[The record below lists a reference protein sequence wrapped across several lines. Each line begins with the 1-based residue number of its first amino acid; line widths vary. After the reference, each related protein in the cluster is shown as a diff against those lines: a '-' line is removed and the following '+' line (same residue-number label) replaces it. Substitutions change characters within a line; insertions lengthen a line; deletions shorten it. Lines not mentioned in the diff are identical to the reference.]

1 MSPVPRLY
9 KGRELDYP
17 MTPCTN
23 KTMIPRSLIAAV
35 VLLAL
40 PPSAQAQPLAPV
52 APASAVVILKQAEDI
67 QDEPRIVLARADDP
81 APAPKV
87 QPGSPAPTPEKDPF
101 ANLKVVTPKDK
112 LTPLRSVR
120 PRKGKAGK
128 GDGEKK
134 NISVTI
140 GSSPSGAG
148 VSYGGKSLGTT
159 PLSISAPEGSTPMDI
174 VIRAHG
180 RMTLRTRVSRDKNHS
195 YYYKLHPAKFR

>member
-1 MSPVPRLY
+1 MSPAPRLY

-52 APASAVVILKQAEDI
+52 APASAVVILKQSPVI

-81 APAPKV
+81 ATAPKV
-87 QPGSPAPTPEKDPF
+87 QPGSPAPAPEKDPF
-101 ANLKVVTPKDK
+101 ASLKVVTPRDK

-120 PRKGKAGK
+120 GRKGKAKDG
-128 GDGEKK
+128 GEKK

-174 VIRAHG
+174 VVRARG
-180 RMTLRTRVSRDKNHS
+180 RMTLRTRVSRDKNRS
-195 YYYKLHPAKFR
+195 YYYRLHPAKFR